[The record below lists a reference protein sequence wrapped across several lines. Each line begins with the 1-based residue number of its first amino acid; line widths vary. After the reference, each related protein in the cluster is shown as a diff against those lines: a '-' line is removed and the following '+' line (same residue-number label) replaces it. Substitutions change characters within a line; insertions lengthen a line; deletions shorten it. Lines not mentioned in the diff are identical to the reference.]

1 VIRTIVTPPR
11 LTLLAATALCLL
23 AIPAT
28 ASAKAPCW
36 KTLINDWYD
45 GRIDNVYPVKCYR
58 DALAHLPED
67 VETYSSARDDIRLA
81 LAARI
86 QGNPRPPAG
95 GTKNPVRTGTGSA
108 RPSGGSSG
116 ASTTSDG
123 TGSTGGGTGSTGGG
137 TGSTGGGTGST
148 GGTTKPS
155 TGSSGGSQSSAGN
168 PPGDNS
174 SRSEGATTTGETT
187 TPQQPGRAGG
197 DGAIGRAIDEIGPND
212 ADSVPIPLLVL
223 AGVALLLLALG
234 ATGFIMRR
242 MQGRRVDM
250 GPPKGP
256 PDP

>member
-86 QGNPRPPAG
+86 QGTPRPPA
-95 GTKNPVRTGTGSA
+95 
-108 RPSGGSSG
+108 
-116 ASTTSDG
+116 
-123 TGSTGGGTGSTGGG
+123 
-137 TGSTGGGTGST
+137 
-148 GGTTKPS
+148 GTTKPS